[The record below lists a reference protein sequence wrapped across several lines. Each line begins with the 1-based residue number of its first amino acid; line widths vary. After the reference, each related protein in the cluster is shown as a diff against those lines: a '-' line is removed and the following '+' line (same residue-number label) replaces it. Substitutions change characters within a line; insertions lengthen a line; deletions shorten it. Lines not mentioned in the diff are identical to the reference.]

1 MMWRG
6 PFDAEEFSVEKVNQK
21 LAKKFRSRPKAAT
34 RSITSTPKL
43 SANANRLTKTFI
55 RPIGPQRQRI
65 PIKAHATVTLEL
77 NQRERDLIISHTF
90 ADESITN
97 RLRVVLQPGQR
108 PVFHFTLDELDEL
121 TGDVAA
127 EANHAKNK
135 VLQEQLYQLCERIEA
150 VLRRYTDAD
159 ADA

>member
-1 MMWRG
+1 M
-6 PFDAEEFSVEKVNQK
+6 
-21 LAKKFRSRPKAAT
+21 
-34 RSITSTPKL
+34 
-43 SANANRLTKTFI
+43 
-55 RPIGPQRQRI
+55 
-65 PIKAHATVTLEL
+65 

-97 RLRVVLQPGQR
+97 RLRVAPQPGQR

-135 VLQEQLYQLCERIEA
+135 VLQEQLDQLCERIEA
-150 VLRRYTDAD
+150 VLSRYTDAD
-159 ADA
+159 A